1 MKTLQC
7 TLLSLALSSWA
18 FASGNLYFVMPT
30 GSDASAGTSW
40 ATAFQTL
47 RHADSVAV
55 SGDVIWV
62 AAGTYTPAVS
72 DPSASFTLKS
82 GVAIYG
88 GFAGTE
94 TALNQRDWQTNV
106 TTLSGGGTSHTV
118 VYALF
123 ADATAVLD
131 GFVISGGSST
141 SDGAGI
147 NLLLSN
153 PRLTNLT
160 ITGNHTSANGGGLC
174 NNTGNPTITNC
185 SFIGNTANDGGGV
198 YNYSGG
204 VPVISDCIFR
214 SNTATSFGGGFYN
227 TDNTIAPHDILFDSN
242 HATLGGGALFET
254 ASSTSTT
261 SMFINLTLYGNTS
274 KYGGAIFV
282 SGLTSSTIV
291 NSIMWNDTATTNG
304 SEIYSTASSG
314 SSTISYSL
322 VEGGVSGSG
331 VTGSGAYTD
340 GGHNLDP
347 DPLFTDFS
355 SHNFTLT
362 ASSPAIDSG
371 NNTVSTATT
380 DLAGNTRIS
389 NGTVDIGAYEYQG
402 APLAVLMTSFDVV
415 TTGTGVEL
423 RWTTATE
430 VNNFGFSVERKDKSN
445 SQSTI
450 GNPPWSD
457 VGFVRGAGTSSSPRK
472 YAFVDA
478 NVHLGDYSYRIK
490 QTDKNG
496 SSTYSSS
503 LEVNVG
509 LAPKAFSLS
518 QNYPNPF
525 NPTTTIQFS
534 IAKLSIVNLKVYDLL
549 GREVETLANGA
560 MDPGVHT
567 VQFDAS
573 KFSSGAYFYRLD
585 AVGNDGDKFVS
596 TKKLMLAK

>member
-7 TLLSLALSSWA
+7 TLLSLVLSTWA
-18 FASGNLYFVMPT
+18 FASGNQYYVIPT
-30 GSDASAGTSW
+30 GSDASGGTSW

-72 DPSASFTLKS
+72 DPNASFTLKS

-94 TALNQRDWQTNV
+94 TALNQRNWQTNV

-131 GFVISGGSST
+131 GFVISGGNST

-147 NLLLSN
+147 SLLLSS

-174 NNTGNPTITNC
+174 NNGGNPTITNC
-185 SFIGNTANDGGGV
+185 SFIGNSANYGGGI

-242 HATLGGGALFET
+242 HATLGGGGLFET
-254 ASSTSTT
+254 ATSTSTT
-261 SMFINLTLYGNTS
+261 STFINLTLYGNTS

-291 NSIMWNDTATTNG
+291 NSIMWNDTATTHG
-304 SEIYSTASSG
+304 SEIYSSSANNTA
-314 SSTISYSL
+314 ISYSI
-322 VEGGVSGSG
+322 VSGGVQGSG
-331 VTGSGAYTD
+331 LYAASTGTFSD
-340 GGHNLDP
+340 GGHNLDL
-347 DPLFTDFS
+347 DPLFTDS
-355 SHNFTLT
+355 SSSNFTLT

-371 NNTVSTATT
+371 SNTGVTATN

-389 NGTVDIGAYEYQG
+389 DDTVDIGAYEYQG
-402 APLAVLMTSFDVV
+402 APLAVQMTSL
-415 TTGTGVEL
+415 TAKATPSGVEL
-423 RWTTATE
+423 RWITVTE
-430 VNNFGFSVERKDKSN
+430 TNNYGFSVERQDKPN
-445 SQSTI
+445 SQ
-450 GNPPWSD
+450 WSNI
-457 VGFVRGAGTSSSPRK
+457 GFVQGAGTTSSPRT
-472 YAFVDA
+472 YTFIDA
-478 NVHLGDYSYRIK
+478 EVNPGDYSYRIK

-496 SSTYSSS
+496 SFAYSPA

-509 LAPKAFSLS
+509 LAPKGFSLS

-525 NPTTTIQFS
+525 NPSTTIQYQLPQS
-534 IAKLSIVNLKVYDLL
+534 SHVTLTVYNVLGQPIDQLVNDDENAGNHRIQWNPNVS
-549 GREVETLANGA
+549 NG
-560 MDPGVHT
+560 V
-567 VQFDAS
+567 
-573 KFSSGAYFYRLD
+573 YFYRLK
-585 AVGNDGDKFVS
+585 AGNFVDV
-596 TKKLMLAK
+596 KKLILLK

>member
-1 MKTLQC
+1 MKALQC
-7 TLLSLALSSWA
+7 TLLSLALSTWT
-18 FASGNLYFVMPT
+18 FASGNQYYVIPT

-55 SGDVIWV
+55 SGDVLWV

-72 DPSASFTLKS
+72 DPNASFTLKS

-147 NLLLSN
+147 NLLLSS

-185 SFIGNTANDGGGV
+185 SFIGNTANYGGGV

-242 HATLGGGALFET
+242 HATLGGGGLFET
-254 ASSTSTT
+254 ATSTSTT

-340 GGHNLDP
+340 GGHNLDL
-347 DPLFTDFS
+347 DPLFTDSS

-389 NGTVDIGAYEYQG
+389 DGAVDIGAYEYQG
-402 APLAVLMTSFDVV
+402 APLAVQMTSL
-415 TTGTGVEL
+415 TAKATLGGVEL
-423 RWTTATE
+423 RWITVTE
-430 VNNFGFSVERKDKSN
+430 VNNFGFSVERQDRSN
-445 SQSTI
+445 SQ
-450 GNPPWSD
+450 WSD
-457 VGFVRGAGTSSSPRK
+457 IAFVPGAGTSSSPRT
-472 YAFVDA
+472 YTFIDA
-478 NVHLGDYSYRIK
+478 EVTPGDYSYRIK

-509 LAPKAFSLS
+509 LAPKEFSLS

-525 NPTTTIQFS
+525 NPSTTIQYQLPQS
-534 IAKLSIVNLKVYDLL
+534 SHVTLTVYNVLGQPIDQLVNDDENAGNY
-549 GREVETLANGA
+549 RIQWN
-560 MDPGVHT
+560 
-567 VQFDAS
+567 AS
-573 KFSSGAYFYRLD
+573 NFSSGVYFYRLQ
-585 AVGNDGDKFVS
+585 AGNFVDV
-596 TKKLMLAK
+596 KKLILLK